1 MKKFTLMLCALVLT
15 FSYLN
20 AQQEKGITGYDN
32 WLSSWAEFQPSS
44 ITYSEPSQ
52 ILSGNIS
59 EDTKLLKKN
68 TYLLLGNVFVTD
80 STTLSI
86 EPGTVIL
93 GDYETNGSLIISNG
107 SKIIAEGQETDPII
121 FTSNRSVKKQGDWG
135 GIFILGDAPIN
146 KFGNEAAI
154 DYGMRPSSYKN
165 VSYGGT
171 NPTSNSGI
179 LKYVRIEYAGK
190 RTVDYG
196 YFDALTLAGIGCETV
211 VENVMVSFSQGNSF
225 NIIGGELNLD
235 KMVSY
240 KSRGTDYVFNFGAQC
255 RISNSLAIRDPYIS
269 GSNRPKCMY
278 IASYEDKSRTDLSK
292 NKTKVYGENLTLI
305 NISDDL
311 KSDIQMG
318 LVKEGIYI
326 APETSLS
333 LNKSVIS
340 GFNPAV
346 VLDNEIKINGSNL
359 ENIKFSKM
367 YFHNCKGNIFSKN
380 NPNNDDLEDW
390 YGNAAFF
397 NVYSKGDYAET
408 FIDMKN
414 PKRPDF
420 RLRINKIIASN
431 NYDTED

>member
-32 WLSSWAEFQPSS
+32 WLSTWAEFQPSS

-171 NPTSNSGI
+171 NPTSNSGV
-179 LKYVRIEYAGK
+179 LKYVRIE
-190 RTVDYG
+190 
-196 YFDALTLAGIGCETV
+196 
-211 VENVMVSFSQGNSF
+211 
-225 NIIGGELNLD
+225 
-235 KMVSY
+235 
-240 KSRGTDYVFNFGAQC
+240 
-255 RISNSLAIRDPYIS
+255 
-269 GSNRPKCMY
+269 
-278 IASYEDKSRTDLSK
+278 
-292 NKTKVYGENLTLI
+292 
-305 NISDDL
+305 
-311 KSDIQMG
+311 
-318 LVKEGIYI
+318 
-326 APETSLS
+326 
-333 LNKSVIS
+333 
-340 GFNPAV
+340 
-346 VLDNEIKINGSNL
+346 
-359 ENIKFSKM
+359 
-367 YFHNCKGNIFSKN
+367 
-380 NPNNDDLEDW
+380 
-390 YGNAAFF
+390 
-397 NVYSKGDYAET
+397 
-408 FIDMKN
+408 
-414 PKRPDF
+414 
-420 RLRINKIIASN
+420 
-431 NYDTED
+431 